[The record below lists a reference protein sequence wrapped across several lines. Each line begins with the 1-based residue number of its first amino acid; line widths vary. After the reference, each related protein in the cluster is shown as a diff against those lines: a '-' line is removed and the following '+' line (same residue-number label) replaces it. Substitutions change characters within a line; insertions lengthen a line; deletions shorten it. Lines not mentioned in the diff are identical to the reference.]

1 MTDIKRLDYKK
12 FPNLAALQGGNY
24 DVNPPAL
31 RLELN
36 QLAADYDA
44 IAALSAP
51 PIEPVG
57 MRECHLGPD
66 HIEHDITC
74 GGPLSHP
81 AMRECLESAIELI
94 SEAGPLHWAF
104 HPYEKVAES
113 AQAWEKKAAALLQQ
127 AHAALAAKEAVVDTA
142 LRENAELVKDKQVLM
157 TGISVAQQAI
167 KELYAHRDTLHAE
180 LAVATANADA
190 YRLSMDEAHAEA
202 MRDKAELA
210 RVREALEAHEAW
222 AEAEHGSLGTFHQ
235 RMELCNYAEWL
246 TEKVLA
252 ELRGEP
258 FNKTFEGVPRLL
270 IEPGTLVV
278 NRIVIDEEQAK
289 KLAQAAL
296 AAAPVPVVG
305 VREALVAENAAWRS
319 AVKEFLYWRLHY
331 QSPEEVEL
339 EGDQFEKAVAVL
351 NGLLQQPHA
360 GQALLDA
367 LASKDA
373 ELATVRNTY
382 AKDAGNKN
390 KRIADLQG
398 ELARLVEGLRGA
410 LTFNYSF
417 HEIALPDNIVYHAN
431 GKIVVTLNS
440 KDWEY
445 QQSDLGVAKYI
456 ISKAQAA
463 LAACEQPV
471 VDEVVTVDGVYCFK
485 DVMAPVL
492 EKTKAGD
499 SVRVVVYK
507 L

>member
-1 MTDIKRLDYKK
+1 MTDHRPEVREALVLDVYKAIHALHKSSTLERCWMQDCDCEKIWKAIK
-12 FPNLAALQGGNY
+12 
-24 DVNPPAL
+24 
-31 RLELN
+31 
-36 QLAADYDA
+36 
-44 IAALSAP
+44 AALSAP

-296 AAAPVPVVG
+296 AAAPVPVV
-305 VREALVAENAAWRS
+305 
-319 AVKEFLYWRLHY
+319 
-331 QSPEEVEL
+331 
-339 EGDQFEKAVAVL
+339 
-351 NGLLQQPHA
+351 
-360 GQALLDA
+360 
-367 LASKDA
+367 
-373 ELATVRNTY
+373 
-382 AKDAGNKN
+382 
-390 KRIADLQG
+390 
-398 ELARLVEGLRGA
+398 
-410 LTFNYSF
+410 
-417 HEIALPDNIVYHAN
+417 
-431 GKIVVTLNS
+431 
-440 KDWEY
+440 
-445 QQSDLGVAKYI
+445 
-456 ISKAQAA
+456 
-463 LAACEQPV
+463 
-471 VDEVVTVDGVYCFK
+471 DEVVTVDGVYCFK